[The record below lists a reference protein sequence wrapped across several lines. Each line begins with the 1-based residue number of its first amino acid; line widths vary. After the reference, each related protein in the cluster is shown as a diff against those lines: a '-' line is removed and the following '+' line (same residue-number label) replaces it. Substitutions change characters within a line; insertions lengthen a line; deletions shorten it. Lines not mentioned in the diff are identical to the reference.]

1 MDFLDFVNYFPLCY
15 LVLHRIKKKK
25 KDTKMR
31 APAGAVIQFVN
42 NGH

>member
-1 MDFLDFVNYFPLCY
+1 MGFLDFVNYFPHCY
-15 LVLHRIKKKK
+15 LVLHGKKK

-31 APAGAVIQFVN
+31 APAEAVIQFVN